1 MLESDFPALYTAQRA
16 ALHEA
21 MIYVQ
26 QRYDPLGIIA
36 GGSIIRGNGGPTSD
50 FDIYVIHDKPYRQRI
65 QKRFSG
71 VPAEI
76 FVNNAASVR
85 SYFPSECKAGRP
97 ITAHILATGV
107 PLLKRDEVVD
117 QLIGEAHEWLKKRP
131 DLTAAEL
138 LWKRY
143 LIVDL
148 LDNARDLL
156 EDDPANASLFLHDA
170 VRAMVDYAFLAV
182 NRNLPRVKE
191 SITVLE
197 QEQPAIGK
205 LLRSYYEADH
215 HQLRFS
221 VAEQIAVQLLGTAE
235 FFEWETEPERFPDI

>member
-1 MLESDFPALYTAQRA
+1 MMTLKEICERYGVGASTVSKWLKDESFPKKAVKKEGRSNT
-16 ALHEA
+16 
-21 MIYVQ
+21 
-26 QRYDPLGIIA
+26 
-36 GGSIIRGNGGPTSD
+36 
-50 FDIYVIHDKPYRQRI
+50 FDTTK
-65 QKRFSG
+65 
-71 VPAEI
+71 
-76 FVNNAASVR
+76 
-85 SYFPSECKAGRP
+85 
-97 ITAHILATGV
+97 
-107 PLLKRDEVVD
+107 VD
-117 QLIGEAHEWLKKRP
+117 AWLKKRP

-170 VRAMVDYAFLAV
+170 VRAMVDHAFLAV

-235 FFEWETEPERFPDI
+235 FFEWETEPEQFPDI

>member
-1 MLESDFPALYTAQRA
+1 MLESDFPALSTAQRA

-97 ITAHILATGV
+97 ITAHIL
-107 PLLKRDEVVD
+107 
-117 QLIGEAHEWLKKRP
+117 EWLKKRP
-131 DLTAAEL
+131 DLTVAEL

-197 QEQPAIGK
+197 REQPAIGK
-205 LLRSYYEADH
+205 LLRSYYEA
-215 HQLRFS
+215 QYAR
-221 VAEQIAVQLLGTAE
+221 
-235 FFEWETEPERFPDI
+235 